1 MNEQGFT
8 IVDND
13 LFDDKFI
20 SGQEKWLLVV
30 LIRYWN
36 SEKGCAYPSYKTLM
50 EKADMSKATLRKHLV
65 SLELK
70 KYIEIIQH
78 RGKTVENN
86 NYKINKYLCLEIK
99 LSDSE
104 EKSMFGGNQSL
115 EIKPSQGL
123 KTKLDRVQKLNKTN
137 TIYTN
142 TNNNICASGDIEKL
156 WNLYPNKK
164 GKAIAIKKIPKL
176 IKDHSYEQL
185 ERCII
190 RYSKE
195 VEGKKQQY
203 IKHGSTF
210 FNTGY
215 MDYLDKNYIEPKEKE
230 TVQTPRY
237 KDFGSAY

>member
-1 MNEQGFT
+1 MNIQGFT
-8 IVDND
+8 IVDNA
-13 LFDDKFI
+13 LFDDNII
-20 SGQEKWLLVV
+20 SGQEKWFLIV

-36 SEKGCAYPSYKTLM
+36 SEKGYAYPSYKTLM

-70 KYIEIIQH
+70 KYIEIIQC
-78 RGKTVENN
+78 RRKTVENN

-99 LSDSE
+99 LSDNE

-115 EIKPSQGL
+115 KIKPSQGL
-123 KTKLDRVQKLNKTN
+123 KTKLDRVQKLNQTN

-142 TNNNICASGDIEKL
+142 TNNICALDDIERL

-176 IKDHSYEQL
+176 IKEYSYDQI
-185 ERCII
+185 ERCIN
-190 RYSKE
+190 RYIKE
-195 VEGKKQQY
+195 IGEKNVDKQY

-210 FNTGY
+210 FNSGY
-215 MDYLDKNYIEPKEKE
+215 VDYLDENYVEEDKKSKK
-230 TVQTPRY
+230 VWGA
-237 KDFGSAY
+237 DN